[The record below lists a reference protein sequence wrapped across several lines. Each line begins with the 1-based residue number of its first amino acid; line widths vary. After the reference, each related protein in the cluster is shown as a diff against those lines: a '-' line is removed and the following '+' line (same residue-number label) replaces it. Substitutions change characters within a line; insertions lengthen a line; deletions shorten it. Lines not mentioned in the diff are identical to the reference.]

1 MSMSKPKWGQARRG
15 RIAQRVRHLRVL
27 EDISA
32 SLKRME
38 EHLTQERTIP
48 DEPDHVK
55 QSASSIRDSD
65 SDSGQ
70 GIVMSKEEEDAIRR
84 KYYETHVRLP

>member
-48 DEPDHVK
+48 DGQDYVK
-55 QSASSIRDSD
+55 QSTSNKRDGESN
-65 SDSGQ
+65 Q
-70 GIVMSKEEEDAIRR
+70 GIVMSKEEEDAIKR
-84 KYYETHVRLP
+84 KYNKFDVRLT